1 MMWEICKLLKLLT
14 FTTSTSKLVYWCPQ
28 RNGFGTYQLDYFDR
42 FAEQDNQTASLCR
55 HVFKAEVLFGQN
67 LICSFNRN
75 FVRPV
80 VAGLKVNKIKW
91 ENRALIGVLMIK
103 IAQTMKQLLKERGMT
118 LRELSKRSG
127 VPVSTLSE
135 WSSNREPKSPTQ
147 TRKVAQALG
156 VSMHYLLFGEDD
168 SQEPLQKLLKE
179 DLFQGTFEITVKK
192 VRMK

>member
-1 MMWEICKLLKLLT
+1 
-14 FTTSTSKLVYWCPQ
+14 
-28 RNGFGTYQLDYFDR
+28 
-42 FAEQDNQTASLCR
+42 
-55 HVFKAEVLFGQN
+55 
-67 LICSFNRN
+67 
-75 FVRPV
+75 
-80 VAGLKVNKIKW
+80 
-91 ENRALIGVLMIK
+91 MIK
-103 IAQTMKQLLKERGMT
+103 IAQTMKQLLKERGIT

-156 VSMHYLLFGEDD
+156 VSMHFLLFGEDD

>member
-1 MMWEICKLLKLLT
+1 
-14 FTTSTSKLVYWCPQ
+14 
-28 RNGFGTYQLDYFDR
+28 
-42 FAEQDNQTASLCR
+42 
-55 HVFKAEVLFGQN
+55 
-67 LICSFNRN
+67 
-75 FVRPV
+75 
-80 VAGLKVNKIKW
+80 
-91 ENRALIGVLMIK
+91 MIK
-103 IAQTMKQLLKERGMT
+103 IAQTMKQLLKERGIT

>member
-1 MMWEICKLLKLLT
+1 MEA
-14 FTTSTSKLVYWCPQ
+14 SPSKCPP
-28 RNGFGTYQLDYFDR
+28 RFGFGTGELDFFDR
-42 FAEQDNQTASLCR
+42 PAEQDKTMGAFEDSGVQA
-55 HVFKAEVLFGQN
+55 VVLFGKSD
-67 LICSFNRN
+67 LCSSNRR

-80 VAGLKVNKIKW
+80 VAGLKVNKNEW
-91 ENRALIGVLMIK
+91 ENIALPGVLMIK
-103 IAQTMKQLLKERGMT
+103 IAQTLKQLLKERGMT

-147 TRKVAQALG
+147 TRKVAAALG
-156 VSMHYLLFGEDD
+156 VSMHYLIFGEDD
-168 SQEPLQKLLKE
+168 GQEPLQRLLKE

>member
-1 MMWEICKLLKLLT
+1 
-14 FTTSTSKLVYWCPQ
+14 
-28 RNGFGTYQLDYFDR
+28 
-42 FAEQDNQTASLCR
+42 
-55 HVFKAEVLFGQN
+55 
-67 LICSFNRN
+67 
-75 FVRPV
+75 
-80 VAGLKVNKIKW
+80 
-91 ENRALIGVLMIK
+91 MIK